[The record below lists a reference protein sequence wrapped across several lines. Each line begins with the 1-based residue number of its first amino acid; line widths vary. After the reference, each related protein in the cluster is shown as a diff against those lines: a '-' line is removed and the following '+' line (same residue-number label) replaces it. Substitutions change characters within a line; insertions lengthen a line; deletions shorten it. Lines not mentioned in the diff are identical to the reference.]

1 MQYLC
6 AVSFILFRKVPYTTV
21 TEGFST
27 IQNNESQILSFIY
40 ITKRN
45 KLQSPRTP
53 CFRTTPI
60 KQTTPQKSLACTLS
74 SLFIFFTA
82 GPGIVYPSN
91 LPYKLNTI
99 PGSVAL

>member
-1 MQYLC
+1 MPF
-6 AVSFILFRKVPYTTV
+6 VSFSLSKVPYTTV
-21 TEGFST
+21 TKGYPT
-27 IQNNESQILSFIY
+27 IQTNNSQILSFIHF
-40 ITKRN
+40 TKRN
-45 KLQSPRTP
+45 KLPIHKNSI
-53 CFRTTPI
+53 FRALLI
-60 KQTTPQKSLACTLS
+60 NTTPQKSLACTLS